1 MKSLA
6 LVCTAS
12 LCLAMLACST
22 AADPPMGMAGQTSSG
37 GSSTAGANSGG
48 APSAGASTGG
58 TSSTA
63 GAAGAVVTGG
73 AGGSDG
79 GSGGTVAAGAGG
91 TSSAGAGGSSGG
103 AGGSTAGA
111 GGAPDLLSV
120 VGEWDGA
127 LVLYPCGNSG
137 SGYDCAQP
145 AAAQCVNNKLE
156 SATKTTWTIG
166 GTAGTIYNVTFRVR
180 GIVET
185 TSYVGGT
192 RDAGNASINANKDLF
207 QVGGAIQQQGGPSYD
222 YNTYQLDVTPA
233 VASATANTYFL
244 NSVTTAEN
252 PHAAGSPTTHLTF
265 PIDYTKT
272 IKVTGG
278 GKVTL
283 TVFDS
288 NCTLVQNCG
297 PTSGNQCSAPRTV
310 ALTGANPAPPA
321 TFMQPYQAP
330 AGRYGQWVHFDITN
344 VTVAQ

>member
-1 MKSLA
+1 
-6 LVCTAS
+6 
-12 LCLAMLACST
+12 
-22 AADPPMGMAGQTSSG
+22 MAGQSSG
-37 GSSTAGANSGG
+37 GASTGGASNGG
-48 APSAGASTGG
+48 APSAGASNGG
-58 TSSTA
+58 AATTA
-63 GAAGAVVTGG
+63 GAAGST
-73 AGGSDG
+73 
-79 GSGGTVAAGAGG
+79 
-91 TSSAGAGGSSGG
+91 SAGAGGLEGVSGGASGG
-103 AGGSTAGA
+103 AGGVGGSSAGTAGTSAGGVGGGAAGA

-120 VGEWDGA
+120 VGPWDGA

-145 AAAQCVNNKLE
+145 AAAQCVNNNLD
-156 SATKTTWTIG
+156 SATKTVWQLA

-180 GIVET
+180 GVVET

-207 QVGGAIQQQGGPSYD
+207 QVGGTIQQQGGPSYD
-222 YNTYQLDVTPA
+222 YNTYQIDVTPA
-233 VASATANTYFL
+233 VAGATANTYFL
-244 NSVTTAEN
+244 NSVTTNEN

-297 PTSGNQCSAPRTV
+297 PTSGNQCSAPRSV
-310 ALTGANPAPPA
+310 ALTGATPPPPA
-321 TFMQPYQAP
+321 TFMQPFQAP

>member
-22 AADPPMGMAGQTSSG
+22 AADPVSGGAGQTSTG
-37 GSSTAGANSGG
+37 GSATG
-48 APSAGASTGG
+48 GASTGG
-58 TSSTA
+58 AS
-63 GAAGAVVTGG
+63 TGG
-73 AGGSDG
+73 AATGGASTG
-79 GSGGTVAAGAGG
+79 GAAAGGASGSTSAGAGGAAAGGGTAAGAGG
-91 TSSAGAGGSSGG
+91 VGAGGASGG
-103 AGGSTAGA
+103 AGGSAAGA
-111 GGAPDLLSV
+111 GGAPDLSSV
-120 VGEWDGA
+120 VGAWDGA

-145 AAAQCVNNKLE
+145 SAAACVNNNLD
-156 SATKTTWTIG
+156 SATKTVWQIA
-166 GTAGTIYNVTFRVR
+166 GTAGTVYNVTFRVR
-180 GIVET
+180 GVVET

-222 YNTYQLDVTPA
+222 YNTYQVDVTPP
-233 VASATANTYFL
+233 VAGATANTYFL
-244 NSVTTAEN
+244 NSVTTSEN
-252 PHAAGSPTTHLTF
+252 PHASGSPTTHLTF

-297 PTSGNQCSAPRTV
+297 PTSGNQCSAPRSV
-310 ALTGANPAPPA
+310 ALTGANPAPPG
-321 TFMQPYQAP
+321 TFMQPYQSP

-344 VTVAQ
+344 VTVAP